1 MFKWEFEKILT
12 VAYIFQGM
20 SSVREKY
27 KSLVDQFTSQVETST
42 LRQDSNEFQELLT
55 TVIEGFLQLKT
66 TVYSSL
72 ALFSKNESLEDL
84 TTSSMDLLG
93 IDYYLGLLVARKQAI
108 QVKSPRD
115 RSVLRLKFLQKS
127 VQLLVQ
133 FLVSLQD
140 YEILDTFLSKKLDGF
155 ESTYS
160 PRLDDLY
167 SQPNSSKDLSGAQL
181 KRQQKIELYQLSK
194 KVDEALDRLEKDKDS
209 DDETLRQ
216 LKLCKLRQLSYK
228 AFGEIEQILYEI
240 ELLTNF
246 TSSPPPEHD
255 ENPSVSPEKS
265 SSTDFT
271 DKLETLNKPLLS
283 KNGKILRNFTLTD
296 SKSQLQKKVF
306 GYGQYG
312 PTMTVEEFLEKEF
325 ESGRVLQGGEEPEED
340 QDEDKEEWQD
350 RETYKA
356 REWDEFK
363 EANPKGQGNTINRG

>member
-1 MFKWEFEKILT
+1 
-12 VAYIFQGM
+12 M